1 MKTHILQKFLVSW
14 CIFHKVS
21 IKSVL
26 DSLVEIL
33 KGVFFLL
40 IFEHKKKNKRG
51 IKKENS
57 LVHQRK
63 KQIVLKAKSKTDD
76 LNKRKWKSIKF
87 HAWAMFQTCSRSFKA
102 SKFTSIK
109 SRELYPKYFSAI
121 VVDIDYRLSNIV
133 LYDQLLDGS
142 NGILVE
148 SDIKSVFGIYF
159 WYRCNVTSIL

>member
-1 MKTHILQKFLVSW
+1 MFSFFWFLNTRRKIKEASKKRTVWSTKEKFA
-14 CIFHKVS
+14 
-21 IKSVL
+21 
-26 DSLVEIL
+26 IL
-33 KGVFFLL
+33 KYL
-40 IFEHKKKNKRG
+40 IPHVKKPT
-51 IKKENS
+51 
-57 LVHQRK
+57 K

-142 NGILVE
+142 KSILVE